1 MHAIVETAL
10 TIISAFSTL
19 KLSKKDYKNKDPKTN
34 HKITKKTAL
43 KRFKMKKHRPKKFRL
58 KMKKYCPKIVKL
70 ILVNTFKC
78 SKTTFIKNKMKGRF

>member
-43 KRFKMKKHRPKKFRL
+43 KRFKMKKHRPKMFR
-58 KMKKYCPKIVKL
+58 MKKYCSIMVKL
-70 ILVNTFKC
+70 ISVNTFKC
-78 SKTTFIKNKMKGRF
+78 SRTTFIKSKMKGSF